1 MIMDILNDNRNS
13 AQTASSLLEY
23 KGRLTS
29 DVRVQLFDLLKCI
42 ALSNLGKRSDIKKLI
57 GIALEL
63 LDNAQRYNSS
73 NDVDFKW
80 HIEDSYLVVT
90 IKNKA
95 TETDAKRLMEAVQA
109 IDKMTPE
116 EISKAF
122 MDQLKNEGFG
132 DKGGAGLGMLQI
144 ARKVGKNISAEVH
157 AIDPNEYMCTSKVS
171 TDLSSDQK
179 RA

>member
-1 MIMDILNDNRNS
+1 MIMDIINDNRNS
-13 AQTASSLLEY
+13 AETASSLLEY

-42 ALSNLGKRSDIKKLI
+42 ALCNLGKRNDLKKLI

-73 NDVDFKW
+73 NDVDFRW
-80 HIEDSYLVVT
+80 HIEDSRLVVT

-95 TETDAKRLMEAVQA
+95 TETDAKRLMEAVHC
-109 IDKMTPE
+109 IDQMSPE
-116 EISKAF
+116 EITKAF
-122 MDQLKNEGFG
+122 MDQLRNEGFG

-144 ARKVGKNISAEVH
+144 ARKVGKNISAEVYP
-157 AIDPNEYMCTSKVS
+157 IDPNEFMCTSKVS
-171 TDLSSDQK
+171 TDLSGDQK
-179 RA
+179 RP